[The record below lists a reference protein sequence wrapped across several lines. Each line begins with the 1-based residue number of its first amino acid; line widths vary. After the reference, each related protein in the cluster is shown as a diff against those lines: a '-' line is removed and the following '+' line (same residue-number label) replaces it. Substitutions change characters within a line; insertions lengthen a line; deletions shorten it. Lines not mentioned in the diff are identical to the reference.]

1 MFPQQNSSAMSAAAI
16 SESEGEEDMGGEDGE
31 QAPGLDTHM
40 SNYRLPSPC
49 NTMQVQLQD
58 ARSANMIVVKLITQE
73 NRMLEWND
81 EHGCA
86 NIDMNHVQCIGKLV
100 NMPRGVRLSSG

>member
-1 MFPQQNSSAMSAAAI
+1 MSAHHPSVVTVQMSAAAI

-49 NTMQVQLQD
+49 NTCGHSPPTNAQWCRKN
-58 ARSANMIVVKLITQE
+58 ARVHALMTPIQSSAHHIYHPVLHPWQNV
-73 NRMLEWND
+73 
-81 EHGCA
+81 A
-86 NIDMNHVQCIGKLV
+86 
-100 NMPRGVRLSSG
+100 GVHICQGWA